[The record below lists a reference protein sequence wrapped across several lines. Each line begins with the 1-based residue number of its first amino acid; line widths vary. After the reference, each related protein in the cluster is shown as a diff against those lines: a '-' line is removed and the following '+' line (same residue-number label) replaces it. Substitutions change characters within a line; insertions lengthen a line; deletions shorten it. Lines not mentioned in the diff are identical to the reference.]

1 MKIFDY
7 EAKLALIPH
16 EPGCYIMRDKRA
28 KIVYIGKAKDL
39 KNRVRSY
46 FRASGDSRHFVAR
59 LPYILGDIEVIIT
72 GNEKEAILLENT
84 LIKEHRPK
92 FNIRL
97 KDDKTYLS
105 LRIDLKHPWPRVEV
119 VRKRKDDGARYF
131 GPYHSARSVRR
142 TLHILNRYFKLRT
155 CPDSVLNNRSR
166 PCLQYQIKRCPAPC
180 VFDLDRQ
187 EYMQNV
193 QEVILF
199 LEGRGTEL
207 VDGLT
212 AKMLAASE
220 ALDFE
225 LAAHFRDQIQAIN
238 TVLEQQVA
246 VTSARVDR
254 DAIGF
259 YRQGDRLTIQLL
271 FVRGGK
277 LEGARSFSYQDQ
289 EFPDAEVLSSFLNLY
304 YNSGSEPPQE
314 ILLPMEI
321 EASEVAHYEEIFG
334 EIAHRRVYIQSPKRG
349 PKKALLDVAMTNAKH
364 SFEDEHKKAERAN
377 DLLDKLAKRLNLKH
391 YPERIECFDISN
403 LQGKQIVASQV
414 TFIGGQ
420 PEKSEYRRYKMRTV
434 DEQDDFASMREVL
447 MRRFKKALDEDGDLP
462 NLVVIDGGKGQLG
475 QAMTVFEDLGVHDV
489 ELISLAKARTD
500 KVGFQDPEITASPER
515 VFVPGRKNP
524 IVLKQNSAEMYLL
537 ERIRDEAHR
546 FAITFHK
553 QLRRKETLHSTL
565 DDVPGVGPK
574 TRQNLLRHFGSLAR
588 VKAASPTQ
596 LAAVEGVGEKTA
608 EEIHAYFN
616 GSRSPNPPPP
626 SS

>member
-1 MKIFDY
+1 MKTFDY
-7 EAKLALIPH
+7 EAKIALIPH
-16 EPGCYIMRDKRA
+16 EPGCYLMRDKRS

-46 FRASGDSRHFVAR
+46 FRASGDTRHFVAR
-59 LPYILGDIEVIIT
+59 LPYILGDIDVIIT

-84 LIKEHRPK
+84 LIKEHKPK

-97 KDDKTYLS
+97 KDDKNYLS
-105 LRIDLKHPWPRVEV
+105 LRIDLKKTWPRVEV
-119 VRKRKDDGARYF
+119 VRKRKDDGAHYF

-142 TLHILNRYFKLRT
+142 TLHIVNRYFKLRT

-180 VFDLDRQ
+180 VFALDRE

-199 LEGRGTEL
+199 LEGRGSEL

-220 ALDFE
+220 ELEFE
-225 LAAHFRDQIQAIN
+225 IAAHFRDQIEAIN
-238 TVLEQQVA
+238 TVLQQQVA
-246 VTSARVDR
+246 VTSPRVDR
-254 DAIGF
+254 DAFGF
-259 YRQGDRLTIQLL
+259 YREGDRLTIQVL

-304 YNSGSEPPQE
+304 YNSGTEPPQE

-321 EASEVAHYEEIFG
+321 EESEVEHYQDIFS
-334 EIAHRRVYIQSPKRG
+334 ELARRRVYIQTPQRG
-349 PKKALLDVAMTNAKH
+349 AKKSLVDVAMTNAKH
-364 SFEDEHKKAERAN
+364 SFEDEHKKKDRAT
-377 DLLDKLAKRLNLKH
+377 DLLDKLAKRLDLKH
-391 YPERIECFDISN
+391 YPERIECYDISN
-403 LQGKQIVASQV
+403 MQGKQIVASQV

-434 DEQDDFASMREVL
+434 HEQDDFASMREVL
-447 MRRFKKALDEDGDLP
+447 MRRFKRALDEDGDMP

-475 QAMTVFEDLGVHDV
+475 QAMTVFEDLGIHDV
-489 ELISLAKARTD
+489 ELISLAKARND
-500 KVGFQDPEITASPER
+500 KSGFQDDEITSSPER

-537 ERIRDEAHR
+537 ERLRDEAHR

-553 QLRRKETLHSTL
+553 KLRRKETLHSTL

-574 TRQNLLRHFGSLAR
+574 TRKNLLRHFGSLKK
-588 VKAASPTQ
+588 VKGASPAE
-596 LAAVEGVGEKTA
+596 LGEVDGVGEKMA

-616 GSRSPNPPPP
+616 GRAP
-626 SS
+626 

>member
-1 MKIFDY
+1 MKTFDY
-7 EAKLALIPH
+7 EAKIALIPH
-16 EPGCYIMRDKRA
+16 EPGCYLMRDKRS

-46 FRASGDSRHFVAR
+46 FRASGDTRHFVAR
-59 LPYILGDIEVIIT
+59 LPYILGDIDVIIT

-84 LIKEHRPK
+84 LIKEHKPK

-97 KDDKTYLS
+97 KDDKNYLS
-105 LRIDLKHPWPRVEV
+105 LRIDLKKTWPRVEV
-119 VRKRKDDGARYF
+119 VRKRKDDGAHYF

-142 TLHILNRYFKLRT
+142 TLHIVNRYFKLRT

-180 VFDLDRQ
+180 VFALDRE

-199 LEGRGTEL
+199 LEGRGSEL

-220 ALDFE
+220 ELEFE
-225 LAAHFRDQIQAIN
+225 IAAHFRDQIEAIN
-238 TVLEQQVA
+238 TVLQQQVA
-246 VTSARVDR
+246 VTSPRVDR
-254 DAIGF
+254 DAFGF
-259 YRQGDRLTIQLL
+259 YREGDRLTIQVL

-304 YNSGSEPPQE
+304 YNSGTEPPQE

-321 EASEVAHYEEIFG
+321 EESEVEHYQDIFS
-334 EIAHRRVYIQSPKRG
+334 ELARRRVYIQTPQRG
-349 PKKALLDVAMTNAKH
+349 AKKSLVDVAMTNAKH
-364 SFEDEHKKAERAN
+364 SFEDEHKKKDRAT
-377 DLLDKLAKRLNLKH
+377 DLLDKLAKRLDLKH
-391 YPERIECFDISN
+391 YPERIECYDISN
-403 LQGKQIVASQV
+403 MQGKQIVASQV

-434 DEQDDFASMREVL
+434 HEQDDFASMREVL
-447 MRRFKKALDEDGDLP
+447 MRRFKRALDEDGDMP

-475 QAMTVFEDLGVHDV
+475 QAMTVFEDLGIHDV
-489 ELISLAKARTD
+489 ELISLAKARND
-500 KVGFQDPEITASPER
+500 KSGFQDDEITSSPER

-537 ERIRDEAHR
+537 ERLRDEAHR

-553 QLRRKETLHSTL
+553 KLRRKETLHSSL

-574 TRQNLLRHFGSLAR
+574 TRKNLLRHFGSLKK
-588 VKAASPTQ
+588 VKGASPAE
-596 LAAVEGVGEKTA
+596 LGEVDGVGEKMA

-616 GSRSPNPPPP
+616 GRAP
-626 SS
+626 